1 MDKKYYLI
9 IGGVIL
15 VVLGVLLGGI
25 IVRNVQE
32 RRQVSEINK
41 LKEENFL
48 DIDSEKDFAD
58 FTEEETGLTET
69 EQIDSLI
76 KELDSSIKED
86 SIDKDFGDFTDSE
99 VSQ

>member
-41 LKEENFL
+41 LKEDNFS
-48 DIDSEKDFAD
+48 DIDSEKDFSD
-58 FTEEETGLTET
+58 FSDEETGLTET
-69 EQIDSLI
+69 EQIDALI